1 MCAGCCVRRIGAV
14 ILAAGASR
22 RLGEPKQLVK
32 VGGENLLERSVRVA
46 HEAGFSPVIVV
57 LGALAESV
65 KAACALGDAEVL
77 INDNW
82 SEGMGASVRVGVGAL
97 RDVDGCVL
105 MTCDM
110 PSVTVA
116 HLRALSASGEVTGST
131 YAGRRG
137 VPAYFPA
144 SSFKDLMKLR
154 GDAGA
159 KDLLRSARCVVL
171 AGGELDVDTIEDL
184 EHARA
189 LFG

>member
-1 MCAGCCVRRIGAV
+1 VRRIGAV

-32 VGGENLLERSVRVA
+32 VGAENLLERSVRIA
-46 HEAGFSPVIVV
+46 HEAEFSPVIVV
-57 LGALAESV
+57 LGDSAESIE
-65 KAACALGDAEVL
+65 ASCELGDAEVL

-105 MTCDM
+105 TTCDM
-110 PSVTVA
+110 PAVTAA
-116 HLRALSASGEVTGST
+116 HLRSLVASGEVTGSM
-131 YAGRRG
+131 YAGRQG

-159 KDLLRSARCVVL
+159 KDLLRSARCVAL
-171 AGGELDVDTIEDL
+171 PGGELDVDTIEDL
-184 EHARA
+184 KRARA

>member
-1 MCAGCCVRRIGAV
+1 M
-14 ILAAGASR
+14 
-22 RLGEPKQLVK
+22 GEPKQLVK
-32 VGGENLLERSVRVA
+32 VGAENLLERSVRVA

-57 LGALAESV
+57 LGASAESIE
-65 KAACALGDAEVL
+65 AACELGDAQVL
-77 INDNW
+77 INESW

-110 PSVTVA
+110 PAVTAA
-116 HLRALSASGEVTGST
+116 HLRALSASGEVTGSA

-137 VPAYFPA
+137 VPAYFSE
-144 SSFKDLMKLR
+144 SSFEDLMKLR

-159 KDLLRSARCVVL
+159 KDLLLSARCVAL

-184 EHARA
+184 ERARA

>member
-22 RLGEPKQLVK
+22 RLGEPKQLVM
-32 VGGENLLERSVRVA
+32 VGAEILLERSVRVA

-57 LGALAESV
+57 LGASAESIEAV
-65 KAACALGDAEVL
+65 CALRDAEVL

-105 MTCDM
+105 TTCDM
-110 PSVTVA
+110 PAVTAA
-116 HLRALSASGEVTGST
+116 HLRSLVVSGEVTGSM

-144 SSFKDLMKLR
+144 TSFEDLMKLQ

-159 KDLLRSARCVVL
+159 KDLLRSARCVAL
-171 AGGELDVDTIEDL
+171 ADGELDVDTIEDL
-184 EHARA
+184 KRARA

>member
-1 MCAGCCVRRIGAV
+1 VSRIGAV

-32 VGGENLLERSVRVA
+32 VGAENLLERSVRVA
-46 HEAGFSPVIVV
+46 HEAGCSPLVVV
-57 LGALAESV
+57 LGASAESIE
-65 KAACALGDAEVL
+65 AACELKDVDVL
-77 INDNW
+77 INDSW

-97 RDVDGCVL
+97 RDVDGCLL

-110 PSVTVA
+110 PAVTAA
-116 HLRALSASGEVTGST
+116 HLRMLSVSGNATGSA

-144 SSFKDLMKLR
+144 SSFKDLMELR
-154 GDAGA
+154 GDVGA
-159 KDLLRSARCVVL
+159 KDLLRSAQCVAL

-184 EHARA
+184 DRARA

>member
-1 MCAGCCVRRIGAV
+1 MRRIGAV

-22 RLGEPKQLVK
+22 RLGQPKQLVK
-32 VGGENLLERSVRVA
+32 VGAENLLERSVRVA

-57 LGALAESV
+57 LGASAESIE
-65 KAACALGDAEVL
+65 AACELGDAGVL
-77 INDNW
+77 INESW

-110 PSVTVA
+110 PGVTAA
-116 HLRALSASGEVTGST
+116 HLRNLSASGEVAGSA
-131 YAGRRG
+131 YDGRRG

-144 SSFKDLMKLR
+144 SLFKDLMELR

-159 KDLLRSARCVVL
+159 KDLLRSAQCVAL
-171 AGGELDVDTIEDL
+171 AGGQLDVDTMEDL
-184 EHARA
+184 ERART

>member
-1 MCAGCCVRRIGAV
+1 MRRIGAV

-22 RLGEPKQLVK
+22 RLGEPKQLGK
-32 VGGENLLERSVRVA
+32 VGAENLLERSVRVA
-46 HEAGFSPVIVV
+46 HEVGFSPVIVV
-57 LGALAESV
+57 LGASAESIE
-65 KAACALGDAEVL
+65 AACELGDAEVL
-77 INDNW
+77 INESWN
-82 SEGMGASVRVGVGAL
+82 EGMGASVRVGVGAL

-110 PSVTVA
+110 PAVTPT
-116 HLRALSASGEVTGST
+116 HLRTLSASGEVTGSA

-144 SSFKDLMKLR
+144 SSFDDLMKLR

-159 KDLLRSARCVVL
+159 KDLLRSAPCVAL

-184 EHARA
+184 ERARA

>member
-1 MCAGCCVRRIGAV
+1 MRRIGAV

-22 RLGEPKQLVK
+22 RLGEPKQLVM
-32 VGGENLLERSVRVA
+32 VGAEILLERSVRVA

-57 LGALAESV
+57 LGASAESIE
-65 KAACALGDAEVL
+65 AACALGDAEVL
-77 INDNW
+77 INDSW

-105 MTCDM
+105 TTCDM
-110 PSVTVA
+110 PAVTAA
-116 HLRALSASGEVTGST
+116 HLRSLVVSGEVTGSM

-144 SSFKDLMKLR
+144 TSFEDLMKLQ

-159 KDLLRSARCVVL
+159 KDLLRSARCVAL
-171 AGGELDVDTIEDL
+171 ADGELDVDTIEDL
-184 EHARA
+184 KRARA